1 MFLAAGTDFDGTSPL
16 TQTFVSGSTVGD
28 RVYFD
33 IPIFDDDIVEKE
45 EFFSA
50 LLNADAKIHTEIA
63 FVQITDKD
71 SELEQT
77 TCYHLAFYVNLI
89 AAACANFSQ
98 SVYEVK
104 ESSGS
109 VEICVDGNG
118 ILEDYLTVY
127 LFTIPGTAT
136 GKPIQFFIAYSFS
149 LLIPLL

>member
-1 MFLAAGTDFDGTSPL
+1 MPHVIVSCQTAGTDFDGTSPL

-50 LLNADAKIHTEIA
+50 LLNADAKIHREIA

-77 TCYHLAFYVNLI
+77 TCYHLAFCVITSLQVPVSTSH
-89 AAACANFSQ
+89 SQ
-98 SVYEVK
+98 CMKYRRAV
-104 ESSGS
+104 G
-109 VEICVDGNG
+109 
-118 ILEDYLTVY
+118 L
-127 LFTIPGTAT
+127 
-136 GKPIQFFIAYSFS
+136 
-149 LLIPLL
+149 